1 MINKSALHLGIAAFA
16 FACGFA
22 QPAYAQATRTW
33 VSGVGDDVN
42 PCSRTAPCKTFA
54 GAISKT
60 AAGGEID
67 CLDPGGF
74 GTVTVTKSI
83 TIDCTGTMGSILNSG
98 GINGVVVNDSATG
111 TPGTINV
118 VLRGISINGA
128 GTTPGLNGVRL
139 VSGKSLVLEDVF
151 IMNQSG
157 RAVSVNPSTTTRTT
171 IHNTTMTN
179 TGGGVLVQP
188 TGTATAAVDIQ
199 QSVITAGASEALRV
213 DTSSTTGAAGLRVVV
228 NDTVLSENPGSAV
241 IVNSPAGTPTALVL
255 ISGSNVTN
263 NGGNGLTAQGS
274 ANAFIAVSDTAIQGN
289 VSGLVRT
296 AGGQIRSYGDNLLNL
311 NVVTDGTFSA
321 TLAKN

>member
-1 MINKSALHLGIAAFA
+1 MINKSALHLGIAAAA
-16 FACGFA
+16 FAFA

-33 VSGVGDDVN
+33 VSGVGDDAN

-74 GTVTVTKSI
+74 GTVTITKSI
-83 TIDCTGTMGSILNSG
+83 TLDCTGTMGSILNSG
-98 GINGVVVNDSATG
+98 INGVIVNDTATG
-111 TPGTINV
+111 APGTINV
-118 VLRGISINGA
+118 VLRGLSINGA
-128 GTTPGLNGVRL
+128 GTTLGTNGVRF
-139 VSGKSLVLEDVF
+139 VSGKSLVLENVF

-157 RAVSVNPSTTTRTT
+157 RAVLINPSTTTRTT

-199 QSVITAGASEALRV
+199 RSVITASASEALRV
-213 DTSSTTGAAGLRVVV
+213 DTSTTTGAAGLRVVV
-228 NDTVLSENPGSAV
+228 NDSVISENPGSAV

-255 ISGSNVTN
+255 ISSSNVTN
-263 NGGNGLTAQGS
+263 NSGNGLTAQGS
-274 ANAFIAVSDTAIQGN
+274 SNAFIAVGGTAIQGN
-289 VSGLVRT
+289 ISGLVRT
-296 AGGQIRSYGDNLLNL
+296 GGGQIRSYGDNLLNL

-321 TLAKN
+321 TLPKN